1 MLKFTKDHEW
11 LRVDGDVGVV
21 GITPFAQEQL
31 GDLVFV
37 ELPSVGATFEKGAVA
52 ATVESVKAASDVYA
66 PVGGR
71 NHRGERQA
79 RRGARP
85 RECATDRQWLAVQD
99 QDRRSR
105 RDRGPARRSGL
116 RAIDGV
122 GRRSLICKA
131 RRATARPGR
140 KHFDD
145 FVFQEFGRAGG
156 QPSSG
161 RQLFSCQCR
170 HRRGDHRSAGRD
182 CGHRSPCRQAFDQ
195 GHHLPRRLQ
204 GASSVSDSQPRSL
217 GPARKKRRPA
227 GHTPLPTT
235 RDTSS
240 REGLPSSFRSGSG
253 TAPPADRM

>member
-37 ELPSVGATFEKGAVA
+37 ELPSVGATIRQGRGRGNGGIGKGRI
-52 ATVESVKAASDVYA
+52 
-66 PVGGR
+66 GR
-71 NHRGERQA
+71 LRTGRRGSHRGERQA

-85 RECATDRQWLAVQD
+85 RECGTDRQRLAVQD

-105 RDRGPARRSGL
+105 RDRSPARRSGL
-116 RAIDGV
+116 RATDGV
-122 GRRSLICKA
+122 GRRSLTCQV

-161 RQLFSCQCR
+161 RQLFSCQRR

-182 CGHRSPCRQAFDQ
+182 CGHRSPNRQAFDQ

-217 GPARKKRRPA
+217 GPAGKKRQPA